1 LDLGNS
7 VESPSS
13 VCKFCSRAF
22 RSEKTLAAH
31 VCEKKRR
38 NMMKDEKYV
47 QMGFRAFQRFYEMTD
62 QSTKQKTWEDFVKN
76 KFYISFTKFGKFC
89 YDMQVVMFAEYT
101 DFVIKNGLKIEAWIR
116 DETYEI
122 YINDY
127 QRRES
132 IDVALERSIKFM
144 ELWAEKYKHSWE
156 DFFRKCDRGLLTYWL
171 KTGRISP
178 WILLNCDSGIGCLND
193 LSDEQM
199 SIISSQIDPSF
210 WSRRLSS
217 NETDCESVKSILKQA
232 GL

>member
-1 LDLGNS
+1 MKWRCFEVLTVMKNLLSMQRHSDMTMKKSRKSLDLGNS

-101 DFVIKNGLKIEAWIR
+101 DFVIKNGLKIE
-116 DETYEI
+116 
-122 YINDY
+122 
-127 QRRES
+127 
-132 IDVALERSIKFM
+132 IKWM
-144 ELWAEKYKHSWE
+144 QV
-156 DFFRKCDRGLLTYWL
+156 L
-171 KTGRISP
+171 KR
-178 WILLNCDSGIGCLND
+178 
-193 LSDEQM
+193 
-199 SIISSQIDPSF
+199 
-210 WSRRLSS
+210 
-217 NETDCESVKSILKQA
+217 
-232 GL
+232 